1 MQKRP
6 KIGIIISTTRP
17 GRFADIPTSWLFN
30 IAKER
35 DDADFEIVD
44 LRDYPMPFF
53 EEKMALAY
61 APTQNEVALRWG
73 KKVASLD
80 GYIFVTAEY
89 NHSIPAVLKNA
100 LDYLYS
106 EIHRKPATF
115 LGYGG
120 TGAARAIEHLRNILA
135 EVQVAS
141 LKHTV
146 HIGMIE
152 ALGIM
157 REGKS
162 MADYPYLDD
171 FAKRMLCPGSQSG
184 NRQRAVGLLLDEI
197 VWWANTLKE
206 GRSGDQVA
214 EAA

>member
-17 GRFADIPTSWLFN
+17 GRFADIPTDWLFN

-35 DDADFEIVD
+35 TDADFEIVD

-53 EEKMALAY
+53 EER
-61 APTQNEVALRWG
+61 APLHQAPPQNEVALRWG
-73 KKVASLD
+73 KKIASLD

-106 EIHRKPATF
+106 EIQRKPAAF

-120 TGAARAIEHLRNILA
+120 TGAARAIGDLGQILGA
-135 EVQVAS
+135 AS
-141 LKHTV
+141 LKHAV
-146 HIGMIE
+146 HIGMVEMIGM
-152 ALGIM
+152 L

-162 MADYPYLDD
+162 MADYPYLNAS
-171 FAKRMLCPGSQSG
+171 AKRM
-184 NRQRAVGLLLDEI
+184 LDEI

-206 GRSGDQVA
+206 GRSGDEFA

>member
-6 KIGIIISTTRP
+6 KIGIIMSTTRP
-17 GRFADIPTSWLFN
+17 GRFADIPTDWLFN

-35 DDADFEIVD
+35 NDADFEIVD

-53 EEKMALAY
+53 EER
-61 APTQNEVALRWG
+61 APLHAAPAQNEVAQRWG
-73 KKVASLD
+73 KKIASLD

-100 LDYLYS
+100 LDYLYA
-106 EIHRKPATF
+106 EIHRKPASF

-120 TGAARAIEHLRNILA
+120 VGAARAIEHLRNILA
-135 EVQVAS
+135 EEQVAS

-146 HIGMIE
+146 HIGMVE
-152 ALGIM
+152 MLGM
-157 REGKS
+157 LREGKS
-162 MADYPYLDD
+162 MADYPFHDD
-171 FAKRMLCPGSQSG
+171 FAKRML
-184 NRQRAVGLLLDEI
+184 DEL
-197 VWWANTLKE
+197 VWWANTLRE
-206 GRSGDQVA
+206 GRSRDEVA

>member
-17 GRFADIPTSWLFN
+17 GRFADTPTNWLFN

-35 DDADFEIVD
+35 NDADFEIVD

-53 EEKMALAY
+53 EEKAALAY
-61 APTQNEVALRWG
+61 APTQNEAALRWG
-73 KKVASLD
+73 KKIASLD

-89 NHSIPAVLKNA
+89 NHSISGVLKNA

-115 LGYGG
+115 VGYGG
-120 TGAARAIEHLRNILA
+120 TGAARAVEHLRNILA
-135 EVQVAS
+135 EEQVAS

-146 HIGMIE
+146 HIGMAE
-152 ALGIM
+152 MLGM
-157 REGKS
+157 LREGKS

-171 FAKRMLCPGSQSG
+171 FAKRML
-184 NRQRAVGLLLDEI
+184 DDI

-206 GRSGDQVA
+206 GRSADEVA

>member
-17 GRFADIPTSWLFN
+17 GRFADIPTNWLFN
-30 IAKER
+30 IAKLR
-35 DDADFEIVD
+35 TDAEFEIVD

-53 EEKMALAY
+53 EEK
-61 APTQNEVALRWG
+61 APPHQAPPQNEMALRWG
-73 KKVASLD
+73 KKIASLD

-89 NHSIPAVLKNA
+89 NHGISAVLKNA
-100 LDYLYS
+100 VDYLYS
-106 EIHRKPATF
+106 EIQRKPAAF

-120 TGAARAIEHLRNILA
+120 TGAARAVGQLAHILNA
-135 EVQVAS
+135 AT
-141 LKHTV
+141 LKYAV
-146 HIGMIE
+146 HIGMVEMIGM
-152 ALGIM
+152 L

-171 FAKRMLCPGSQSG
+171 SAKRM
-184 NRQRAVGLLLDEI
+184 LDEI
-197 VWWANTLKE
+197 VWWANALKQA
-206 GRSGDQVA
+206 RSDDEVA

>member
-17 GRFADIPTSWLFN
+17 GRFGEVPTNWLFN

-35 DDADFEIVD
+35 NDADFEIVD

-53 EEKMALAY
+53 EEKVPLHV
-61 APTQNEVALRWG
+61 APPQNEVALRWG
-73 KKVASLD
+73 EKIASLD

-100 LDYLYS
+100 LDYLWS
-106 EIHRKPATF
+106 EIHRKPAGF

-120 TGAARAIEHLRNILA
+120 GGAARAVEHLRNILA
-135 EVQVAS
+135 TAQVAS
-141 LKHTV
+141 LPRAV
-146 HIGMIE
+146 HVGMIE
-152 ALGIM
+152 MMGMM

-171 FAKRMLCPGSQSG
+171 YAKPM
-184 NRQRAVGLLLDEI
+184 LDEL

-206 GRSGDQVA
+206 GRSGDRVA

>member
-6 KIGIIISTTRP
+6 NIGIIMSTTRP
-17 GRFADIPTSWLFN
+17 GRFADIPANWLFN

-35 DDADFEIVD
+35 HDADFEIVD

-53 EEKMALAY
+53 EER
-61 APTQNEVALRWG
+61 APLHAAPAQNEVAQRWG
-73 KKVASLD
+73 KKIASFD

-89 NHSIPAVLKNA
+89 NHGIPAVLKNA
-100 LDYLYS
+100 LDYLFL
-106 EIHRKPATF
+106 EIQRKPAAF

-120 TGAARAIEHLRNILA
+120 TGAARAVGQLAQILA
-135 EVQVAS
+135 TAS
-141 LKHTV
+141 LKHSV
-146 HIGMIE
+146 HIGMVE
-152 ALGIM
+152 MLGM
-157 REGKS
+157 LREGKS

-171 FAKRMLCPGSQSG
+171 FAKRML
-184 NRQRAVGLLLDEI
+184 DEV

-206 GRSGDQVA
+206 GRSGDEVA

>member
-1 MQKRP
+1 VSRKATMQKRP
-6 KIGIIISTTRP
+6 KLGIIISTTRP
-17 GRFADIPTSWLFN
+17 GRFADIPTEWLFN
-30 IAKER
+30 IARER
-35 DDADFEIVD
+35 NDADFEIVD

-61 APTQNEVALRWG
+61 APTQNEAALRWG
-73 KKVASLD
+73 RKIASLD

-100 LDYLYS
+100 LDYLYA

-115 LGYGG
+115 VGYGG
-120 TGAARAIEHLRNILA
+120 TGAARAVEHLRNILA
-135 EVQVAS
+135 EEQVAS

-146 HIGMIE
+146 HIGFVEMIGM
-152 ALGIM
+152 L

-171 FAKRMLCPGSQSG
+171 FAKRML
-184 NRQRAVGLLLDEI
+184 DEI
-197 VWWANTLKE
+197 IWWANTLKE
-206 GRSGDQVA
+206 GRTRDEVA
-214 EAA
+214 QAA